1 MTKQR
6 DIKRT
11 LDQWFADGPSVA
23 SDRVLDAVADR
34 IERQPQRPA
43 WRLLWRETHMN
54 TIFRAG
60 AVLAA
65 IVIVAVVGLNM
76 LPRSSSGIGSTPA
89 MQSPS
94 VIPSAS
100 PSASTI
106 SCEDDLPGCA
116 GPLLA
121 GEHRSTG
128 FAPKIIYTT
137 PSGWTNSIDTET
149 IFKLDPP
156 DASDPYILVWTNV
169 HIAEQTATCDPIPK
183 AGAGDPVE
191 DWIDFL
197 TSHPGLDTTD
207 PAPVDFPGGQDEKGQ
222 TIDVSVAA
230 DWTTVCPT
238 HTGPY
243 VMLIANND
251 GIEYGVPSDQR
262 LQLTLLEVRGQTV
275 VIEVYGPKSPE
286 LFASAVAV
294 TQPLIDS
301 FKFGCGPSVPRPCGV
316 P

>member
-1 MTKQR
+1 M
-6 DIKRT
+6 
-11 LDQWFADGPSVA
+11 
-23 SDRVLDAVADR
+23 
-34 IERQPQRPA
+34 
-43 WRLLWRETHMN
+43 
-54 TIFRAG
+54 
-60 AVLAA
+60 
-65 IVIVAVVGLNM
+65 
-76 LPRSSSGIGSTPA
+76 
-89 MQSPS
+89 
-94 VIPSAS
+94 
-100 PSASTI
+100 
-106 SCEDDLPGCA
+106 
-116 GPLLA
+116 
-121 GEHRSTG
+121 
-128 FAPKIIYTT
+128 
-137 PSGWTNSIDTET
+137 
-149 IFKLDPP
+149 DPP

-286 LFASAVAV
+286 LLCIGGGGHTASDRLVQV
-294 TQPLIDS
+294 R
-301 FKFGCGPSVPRPCGV
+301 VRPIRPASLRRALRRRSAGAS
-316 P
+316 